1 MAFFEA
7 RGFFGDYE
15 VALQLPNGLN
25 TTQTFTLSPGS
36 NPVVIELHL
45 PGICFMILCIP
56 RLGDLS
62 LAQLLGVFYFP

>member
-15 VALQLPNGLN
+15 VTLQLPNGLN

-36 NPVVIELHL
+36 NPVVITLHL
-45 PGICFMILCIP
+45 PGICFIFFIFMHTLVIH
-56 RLGDLS
+56 LS
-62 LAQLLGVFYFP
+62 RNC